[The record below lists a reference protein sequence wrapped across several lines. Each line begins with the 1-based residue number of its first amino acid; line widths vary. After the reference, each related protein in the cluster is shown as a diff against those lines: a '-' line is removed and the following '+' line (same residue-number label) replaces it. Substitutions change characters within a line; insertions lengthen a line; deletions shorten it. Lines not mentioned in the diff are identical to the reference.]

1 MSVPFQRICAV
12 TVQIGFSSTIT
23 DLESSHAFLLVSR
36 VAVEMEAPVAPIAG
50 ILWAQVKVP
59 GCAGRE
65 RKESTATK
73 DVFECQQK
81 HMSDFR
87 DKRQTTVM
95 NHTQAKV
102 QADSRIW

>member
-1 MSVPFQRICAV
+1 MANAVEILESFWATKEVEVNEGMSVPFQRICAV

-65 RKESTATK
+65 GRSQPRQRMCLSVNRST
-73 DVFECQQK
+73 
-81 HMSDFR
+81 
-87 DKRQTTVM
+87 
-95 NHTQAKV
+95 
-102 QADSRIW
+102 

>member
-1 MSVPFQRICAV
+1 MCRQ
-12 TVQIGFSSTIT
+12 G
-23 DLESSHAFLLVSR
+23 
-36 VAVEMEAPVAPIAG
+36 
-50 ILWAQVKVP
+50 
-59 GCAGRE
+59 